1 MPNDSTF
8 RMLKKYQDAA
18 PPQLFLSSLFQTPG
32 ENFHDQEKVTIDIV
46 RNDPRIAVPLA
57 NGSESGARFVEKTKY
72 VNVEYTPVRYD
83 TGVQVSSF
91 NSSKRR
97 PGVDPFTDVGLLRDI
112 VSETMASVKMVDDMT
127 RRGVELQCAQVL
139 TTGAISLTDS
149 AGVVVYSCNFTPKGT
164 HFVTTGTAWAADGST
179 GDPEGDISAIAEVIR
194 RDGKSN
200 VTQVICGRLAVQRL
214 FANVR
219 IRSNLNLYKANFGT
233 IEPVTKAHNAT
244 FHGRLQLGTEVVEIW
259 SYKETY
265 INPQTGAQTPYLP
278 DNKVIVRAPDGR
290 LDLTFGS
297 IPTLLPPDSR
307 LAQFMPARMSD
318 PLTGLDLSI
327 NAYASLN
334 NKNLIVEVGTRAL
347 AIPTALDTFGC
358 LTVF

>member
-18 PPQLFLSSLFQTPG
+18 PPQLFLSSLFQTPA

-46 RNDPRIAVPLA
+46 RNDPRIAVPLP
-57 NGSESGARFVEKTKY
+57 NNSEAGARFVEKTKY
-72 VNVEYTPVRYD
+72 VNLEYTPVRYD
-83 TGVQVSSF
+83 TAAQVSSF

-97 PGVDPFTDVGLLRDI
+97 PGVDPFTDVGMLRDI
-112 VSETMASVKMVDDMT
+112 VAETMGTVKMVDDMT

-149 AGVVVYSCNFTPKGT
+149 AGTVVYSCNFSPKGT
-164 HFVTTGTAWAADGST
+164 HFVTPGTAWAADGSA

-194 RDGKSN
+194 RDGKLN

-214 FANVR
+214 FANTK

-233 IEPVTKAHNAT
+233 VEPVTKVHNAT

-265 INPQTGAQTPYLP
+265 IHPQTGAQTPFLP

-307 LAQFMPARMSD
+307 LAQFMPSRLSD
-318 PLTGLDLSI
+318 PMTGLDLSI